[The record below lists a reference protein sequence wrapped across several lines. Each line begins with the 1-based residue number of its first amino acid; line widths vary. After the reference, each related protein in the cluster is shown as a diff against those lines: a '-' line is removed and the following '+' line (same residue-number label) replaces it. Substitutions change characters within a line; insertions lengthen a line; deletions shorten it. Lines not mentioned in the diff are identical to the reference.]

1 MAQTNITTLF
11 LDVGGVL
18 LTNGWDR
25 KARQRAAEKFNL
37 DIDELNDRHAMT
49 FDTYEV
55 GKLSLDEY
63 LQRVVFYTKR
73 SFSPAEFRT
82 FMFAQSQ
89 KLPDMIDFVTALKAK
104 HRLKL
109 AVVSNEGRELT
120 EYRVREFKLGS
131 FVDFFVFSCYV
142 HFRKPDADI
151 FRLALDVAQVAPTQV
166 AYLDDRALFAEVANG
181 LGIHGIHHQ
190 HVDSTRR
197 TLAALG
203 LPFDG

>member
-1 MAQTNITTLF
+1 MVQSNITTLF

-37 DIDELNDRHAMT
+37 DADEMNDRHGMT

-63 LQRVVFYTKR
+63 LKRVVFYTKR
-73 SFSPAEFRT
+73 SFSPAEFRA

-104 HRLKL
+104 HKLKV

-120 EYRVREFKLGS
+120 EHRVREFKLGL

-151 FRLALDVAQVAPTQV
+151 FKLALDVAQVAPKQV
-166 AYLDDRALFAEVANG
+166 AYLDDRAMFAEVASG

-190 HVDSTRR
+190 GVDSTRR
-197 TLAALG
+197 ALAALG
-203 LPFDG
+203 LPVDG